1 MKNKT
6 ILPESDKT
14 GFFHKLRNEKIKKHN
29 NQIMAVL
36 EYEDEIKSSFKHVDI
51 FTLNTIS
58 KLASSVKEKYDN
70 LQYTTDVPKINTS
83 ELVLSFCKDT
93 WRIKSEFD
101 LNFLY
106 DYNYYNQKIKQCCPE
121 ILVYIQRNIYKS
133 YVNKNQANLIYIQL
147 MEKFIDELGT
157 YVDIKFT
164 RVVTDKYNT
173 SDIISRAVDKIYA
186 AFMID
191 YKYKDVFAY
200 LLDLL
205 AMGICVSKIMFVN
218 RQVSKVK
225 ENDEFYNIVFNMSKE
240 IKDTKL
246 IEEKVRP
253 IYDEF
258 YSAKYGS
265 IKGNLL
271 FSMFITILIN
281 KMNQDGLIE
290 SYEKELDLDGEKYID
305 FIELDG
311 YMRRW
316 LYSLAQ
322 TNRDL
327 DIDIYIIL
335 KIINSIFSDNFDLL
349 FHALSMTGEYKA
361 LYLKNVKYNNK
372 VSDKERYLKG
382 DFSKEKKQLDAKY
395 SLNNITTG
403 PQFELYLT
411 NLFKELGYQAKHS
424 GKAGDQGADLILKK
438 KNYVYAVQA
447 KYYTDNLSNTPVQE
461 VVGSLKYYNANQGV
475 VITNSSFTKGARKL
489 AKANNVILIDG
500 EDLKKL
506 ISYTFQDNHEQDVL
520 QEFED

>member
-29 NQIMAVL
+29 DQVMAIL

-70 LQYTTDVPKINTS
+70 LQYTDVPKINAS

-106 DYNYYNQKIKQCCPE
+106 DYNYYNQKIQECCPE
-121 ILVYIQRNIYKS
+121 ILVYIQRSIYKS
-133 YVNKNQANLIYIQL
+133 YANKNQANLIYRQL
-147 MEKFIDELGT
+147 IEKFIEELGT

-173 SDIISRAVDKIYA
+173 SDLISRTVDKIYA

-191 YKYKDVFAY
+191 YKYKDICAY
-200 LLDLL
+200 LLDILS
-205 AMGICVSKIMFVN
+205 MGICVSKIMFVN
-218 RQVSKVK
+218 RQVLKVE
-225 ENDEFYNIVFNMSKE
+225 ENDEFHNIVFNMSKE

-246 IEEKVRP
+246 IEDKVRP

-258 YSAKYGS
+258 YSTQYGS
-265 IKGNLL
+265 IKGDLL

-281 KMNQDGLIE
+281 KMNQEGFVE
-290 SYEKELDLDGEKYID
+290 SYEEELNIDGEKYTH
-305 FIELDG
+305 FVELDG

-316 LYSLAQ
+316 LYDLAN
-322 TNRDL
+322 THKDL
-327 DIDIYIIL
+327 EINIYIIL
-335 KIINSIFSDNFDLL
+335 KIINSIYMNDFDL
-349 FHALSMTGEYKA
+349 FFQAISMTKEYED
-361 LYLKNVKYNNK
+361 LYFKNVRYNNK
-372 VSDKERYLKG
+372 VADKERYLKG